1 MENKFTFTH
10 VSPPKDIQELKT
22 TESEEGRFYLA
33 PGKKRYPSVTTV
45 CGYEKAK
52 FFAKWRAE
60 NPVEAK
66 RTSDRGNVL
75 HEACEKYLNNEPI
88 GDLAQ
93 NEQVLFNNLKRS
105 LHRINNIRAQEVS
118 LWSHTLRLAGRVD
131 CVAEFDGKL
140 SIIDFKGSTRRKSPS
155 KIVNYFCQATAYS
168 IMWHEMMGEEIEQI
182 VILVTSEDGA
192 NQVFVKDPIDFVP
205 DLKHAIDHYEKS
217 NVKVSGST
225 GVDLFSE

>member
-45 CGYEKAK
+45 CGYEKAR

-105 LHRINNIRAQEVS
+105 LHRINNIRAQEVP

-131 CVAEFDGKL
+131 CVAEFDEKL
-140 SIIDFKGSTRRKSPS
+140 SIIDFKGSTRRKTPS
-155 KIVNYFCQATAYS
+155 KITNYFCQATAYA

-192 NQVFVKDPIDFVP
+192 SQVFVKKPLDYVAELKRSID
-205 DLKHAIDHYEKS
+205 LYQQSTSK
-217 NVKVSGST
+217 SGSALW
-225 GVDLFSE
+225 G

>member
-45 CGYEKAK
+45 CGYEKAR

-105 LHRINNIRAQEVS
+105 LHRINNIRAQEVP

-131 CVAEFDGKL
+131 CVAEFDEKL
-140 SIIDFKGSTRRKSPS
+140 SIIDFKGSTRRKTPS
-155 KIVNYFCQATAYS
+155 KITNYFCQATAYA

-182 VILVTSEDGA
+182 VILVTSGDGGS
-192 NQVFVKDPIDFVP
+192 QVFVKKPLDYVAELKRSIDIYTQSTS
-205 DLKHAIDHYEKS
+205 K
-217 NVKVSGST
+217 SGSSLW
-225 GVDLFSE
+225 G

>member
-1 MENKFTFTH
+1 MNKVFTH
-10 VSPPKDIQELKT
+10 IDPPKNIKELKT
-22 TESEEGRFYLA
+22 LNLEEGRFYMA
-33 PGKKRYPSVTTV
+33 PNQKRYPSVTTV
-45 CGYEKAK
+45 CGFEKAR

-66 RTSDRGNVL
+66 RTTDRGNVI
-75 HEACEKYLNNEPI
+75 HEACENYLNNEPV
-88 GDLAQ
+88 GELAS
-93 NEQVLFNNLKRS
+93 NEAMLFNNLKRS
-105 LHRINNIRAQEVS
+105 LHRINNIRAQEVP

-182 VILVTSEDGA
+182 VILISCEDGA
-192 NQVFVKDPIDFVP
+192 SQVFVKKPIDYVQELKRMI
-205 DLKHAIDHYEKS
+205 DLYE
-217 NVKVSGST
+217 GQL
-225 GVDLFSE
+225 GL